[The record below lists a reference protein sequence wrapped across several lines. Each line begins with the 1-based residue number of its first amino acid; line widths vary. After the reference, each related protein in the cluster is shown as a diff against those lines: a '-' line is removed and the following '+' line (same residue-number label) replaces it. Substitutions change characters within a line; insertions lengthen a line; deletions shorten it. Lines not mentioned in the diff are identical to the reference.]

1 ARTDR
6 SRDTL
11 GSVLDLRALRE
22 DPERAR
28 ASQRARGERPDAID
42 ELLESDERR
51 RSVQTEFE
59 AMRAEQ
65 KSLSKEI
72 PRASA
77 EDKPALLERTK
88 ALSAKVKDVEASAN
102 EARAEFDRLAQIPS
116 NVIEPGV

>member
-1 ARTDR
+1 HLCSRSCDRWRHNPASRHRARTHR

-88 ALSAKVKDVEASAN
+88 ALSAKVKDV
-102 EARAEFDRLAQIPS
+102 
-116 NVIEPGV
+116 